1 VTAPGSRYAG
11 LAPIVEPDARRPGRT
26 IVRRPPRP
34 LPDVTGTFTHVL
46 TDGQRLD
53 HLATLYYRE
62 PRRWWRICDANPD
75 QLSPLDLV
83 GRGAGATVRIP
94 LAQPLP
100 GALELADVAAALR
113 ADVGVL
119 GVGFV
124 PDPPAVTITYNKHS
138 TTATALLGHLHGL
151 GDGVVG
157 GPATELG
164 AAGRRITIP
173 PDVR

>member
-1 VTAPGSRYAG
+1 VTAPGSRYDG
-11 LAPIVEPDARRPGRT
+11 LPPIVERDPRRPGRT

-34 LPDVTGTFTHVL
+34 LPDVTGSFTHVL

-83 GRGAGATVRIP
+83 GRGKSTAVRIP
-94 LAQPLP
+94 LAAALP
-100 GALELADVAAALR
+100 GDLQLADVAAALR
-113 ADVGVL
+113 ADIGVT
-119 GVGFV
+119 GVVFA

-138 TTATALLGHLHGL
+138 TTATTLLGHLLAL
-151 GDGVVG
+151 GTAVVA
-157 GPATELG
+157 GPPAELG